1 MSKVLLVACSDGA
14 GDARN
19 DRRSVAM
26 IVWRAGL
33 EKEVARRAALRK
45 EW

>member
-1 MSKVLLVACSDGA
+1 MSKVLLVPCPDGA

-19 DRRSVAM
+19 DRRSVEI

-33 EKEVARRAALRK
+33 EKEVARRAALRR